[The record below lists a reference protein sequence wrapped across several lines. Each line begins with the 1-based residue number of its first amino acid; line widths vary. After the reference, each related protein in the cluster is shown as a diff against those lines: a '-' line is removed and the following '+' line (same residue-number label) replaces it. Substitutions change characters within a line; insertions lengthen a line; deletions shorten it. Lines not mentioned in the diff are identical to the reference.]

1 MVTIPGMT
9 EHYRKAFDEHQ
20 ARVLAEA
27 TVQIEADLVR
37 REDFSK
43 LTDTVERLAL
53 AQERT
58 EQRMDSLVVRMD
70 RLAEAQERTEQ
81 RMDSLVVRMD
91 RLTAA
96 QERTEQE
103 LGKLA
108 ASQDKLT
115 EAMSQLAWTVRDT
128 QKQVGG
134 LAQTAGFALEAYA
147 LDRLPKLL
155 ARHYGFVENSALPEV
170 FRRPDGTADEID
182 VVLRGEIAGRPVVF
196 LCEVK
201 SNVTAREVQDFLA
214 VVARVRPVAGCSD
227 VRMLFFGY
235 RAGAEARDA
244 IVAAGGYLALPHAV
258 IVEPEG
264 LSSAGQG

>member
-1 MVTIPGMT
+1 MVTISGMT

-43 LTDTVERLAL
+43 LTATVER
-53 AQERT
+53 R
-58 EQRMDSLVVRMD
+58 
-70 RLAEAQERTEQ
+70 AEAQERTE
-81 RMDSLVVRMD
+81 R
-91 RLTAA
+91 
-96 QERTEQE
+96 E

-134 LAQTAGFALEAYA
+134 LSQTAGYA
-147 LDRLPKLL
+147 LKAYTLERLPKLL
-155 ARHYGFVENSALPEV
+155 AKHCGFVETSAFPEV

-227 VRMLFFGY
+227 VRMIFFGY
-235 RAGAEARDA
+235 RAGGRGPRRDRRGRRVSRPPARRDRR
-244 IVAAGGYLALPHAV
+244 AGRIQLGWSGV
-258 IVEPEG
+258 IR
-264 LSSAGQG
+264 

>member
-1 MVTIPGMT
+1 MVTITGMT

-43 LTDTVERLAL
+43 LTDTVDRLAL

-58 EQRMDSLVVRMD
+58 EQRMDSLVARMD
-70 RLAEAQERTEQ
+70 RLA
-81 RMDSLVVRMD
+81 
-91 RLTAA
+91 AA

-103 LGKLA
+103 LGRLAASQDKLA
-108 ASQDKLT
+108 ASQDKLTASQDKLT

-134 LAQTAGFALEAYA
+134 LAQTAGFALEAFA
-147 LDRLPKLL
+147 LERLPKLL
-155 ARHYGFVENSALPEV
+155 ARQCRFVEASALPEL
-170 FRRPDGTADEID
+170 FERQDGSADEID
-182 VVLRGEIAGRPVVF
+182 VVLRGTIESRPVVF

-214 VVARVRPVAGCSD
+214 VVARVRPAAGCSD
-227 VRMLFFGY
+227 VRTLFFGY

-258 IVEPEG
+258 IVEPG
-264 LSSAGQG
+264 